1 MHAKTGRTLQY
12 HTTRQRRWQTL
23 RNQLALVEDREK
35 TEALMIA
42 IDIMRDMLYT
52 GSTMLVTQ
60 GPDSKRKQAVNNTT
74 FTTKNNVQKLAEKRQ
89 WKCISPKR

>member
-1 MHAKTGRTLQY
+1 M
-12 HTTRQRRWQTL
+12 

-42 IDIMRDMLYT
+42 IDIMRDTLSR

-60 GPDSKRKQAVNNTT
+60 GPDSKRKQAVTKTT

-89 WKCISPKR
+89 WECIIPKR